1 MAEGTSAPDYRLSQG
16 TQKRVFEAGVNPTNE
31 KSGKTA
37 RQHLTNAAIADGV
50 DAIATGVKDQI
61 IEKRE
66 DTAAREEA
74 WDVGFDAMGDRGSWA
89 SGELFDQFQDLES
102 GFRDE
107 YLEAVRKGDKKGQA
121 RMLKDQAGR
130 SSGLKGW
137 KETMETAKKI
147 NDMPGGGWSNAFN
160 GNKES
165 QQIMEALTKLDG
177 KSAVTRFGE
186 QGEMV
191 FDIKLK
197 GPPPKTV
204 TKTRREVDE
213 MVAKG
218 TKPLK
223 LKQDMGDNLIKIRKD
238 AEEGNSEWD
247 EDMAYQNVVD
257 SVDEDNVSHYFNENI
272 LGKTTFREDFIN
284 EKNPAW
290 SRPIK
295 INSPELLA
303 KDPNKDGIIDKA
315 EWELIVQDEPTRELI
330 MNEMESQTDIAK
342 HYIADWVVETQKQ
355 NVQLGEAKYK
365 NERIKDYYENLP
377 NAEARV
383 KYKAENG
390 DRLLA
395 AYEAEPDVPTTPVPS
410 P

>member
-1 MAEGTSAPDYRLSQG
+1 MAEGTSAPNYRLSRA
-16 TQKRVFEAGVNPTNE
+16 TQQRVYEAGVDPVNT

-37 RQHLTNAAIADGV
+37 RQHLTNAAIATEV
-50 DAIATGVKDQI
+50 SNIATGVKDQI
-61 IEKRE
+61 AAKQE
-66 DTAAREEA
+66 DTAARENA
-74 WDVGFDAMGDRGSWA
+74 WETGFDAMGDRGSWA

-107 YLEAVRKGDKKGQA
+107 YLEAVRKGDKKEQA

-223 LKQDMGDNLIKIRKD
+223 LKQDMGENLIKIRKD

-272 LGKTTFREDFIN
+272 LGKTTFKEDFMSDA
-284 EKNPAW
+284 NPVW
-290 SRPIK
+290 KKPIK
-295 INSPELLA
+295 INSPKLKA
-303 KDPNKDGIIDKA
+303 KDTNDDGFIDAA
-315 EWELIVQDEPTRELI
+315 EWELVVGDVKTKELI
-330 MNEMESQTDIAK
+330 MQEMESQPDIAK
-342 HYIADWVVETQKQ
+342 HYIADWVVEIQRQ
-355 NVQLGEAKYK
+355 NVNKGKAKHK
-365 NERIKDYYENLP
+365 NENVKDYYENLA
-377 NAEARV
+377 NAEEKV
-383 KYKAENG
+383 KFKADNG

-395 AYEAEPDVPTTPVPS
+395 AYGAEIE
-410 P
+410 

>member
-1 MAEGTSAPDYRLSQG
+1 MAETTGTSAPSYKLSQG
-16 TQKRVFEAGVNPTNE
+16 TQKRVFDAGVNPTNE

-50 DAIATGVKDQI
+50 DTIATGVKDQI

-107 YLEAVRKGDKKGQA
+107 YLEYVRKGDKKGQA

-137 KETMETAKKI
+137 KETMETAKQI

-160 GNKES
+160 GDEES

-177 KSAVTRFGE
+177 KSAVTKFGE

-223 LKQDMGDNLIKIRKD
+223 LKQDMGENLIKIRKD
-238 AEEGNSEWD
+238 AEEGNSDWD

-272 LGKTTFREDFIN
+272 LGKTTFKEDFMSDA
-284 EKNPAW
+284 NPVW
-290 SRPIK
+290 KKPIP
-295 INSPELLA
+295 INSSELQALEPEGVT
-303 KDPNKDGIIDKA
+303 KDGVIDAA
-315 EWELIVQDEPTRELI
+315 EWELMIKDEATKELI
-330 MNEMESQTDIAK
+330 MAEMESQPDIAK
-342 HYIADWVVETQKQ
+342 HYIADWVVETQRQ
-355 NVQLGEAKYK
+355 NVDKGKAKRK
-365 NERIKDYYENLP
+365 NENIKEYYENLP
-377 NAEARV
+377 TAAARV
-383 KYKAENG
+383 KFKADNG
-390 DRLLA
+390 DALLA
-395 AYEAEPDVPTTPVPS
+395 AYGA
-410 P
+410 

>member
-1 MAEGTSAPDYRLSQG
+1 MAETTGTSAPNYKLSQG

-31 KSGKTA
+31 KSGKTV

-137 KETMETAKKI
+137 KETMETAKQV

-223 LKQDMGDNLIKIRKD
+223 LKQDMGENLIKIRKD

-272 LGKTTFREDFIN
+272 LGKTTFKEDFMSDA
-284 EKNPAW
+284 NPVW
-290 SRPIK
+290 KKPITIK
-295 INSPELLA
+295 STTLKEPVVA
-303 KDPNKDGIIDKA
+303 GSKQDGIIDAA
-315 EWELIVQDEPTRELI
+315 EWELMIKDEDTKKLI
-330 MNEMESQTDIAK
+330 MAEMESQPDIAK
-342 HYIADWVVETQKQ
+342 HYIADWVVETQRQ
-355 NVQLGEAKYK
+355 NVDKGKAKRK
-365 NERIKDYYENLP
+365 NENIKEYYENLP
-377 NAEARV
+377 NAEEKV
-383 KYKAENG
+383 KFKADNG

-395 AYEAEPDVPTTPVPS
+395 AYEAEIE
-410 P
+410 

>member
-1 MAEGTSAPDYRLSQG
+1 MAETTGTSAPSYKLSQG

-89 SGELFDQFQDLES
+89 SGELFDQFQTMEA
-102 GFRDE
+102 GYRDK
-107 YLEAVRKGDKKGQA
+107 YLEAVRTGDKKGQA

-160 GNKES
+160 GDTES
-165 QQIMEALTKLDG
+165 QDIMKALTKLDG
-177 KSAVTRFGE
+177 KSAVTKFGE

-204 TKTRREVDE
+204 TKTRREIDE
-213 MVAKG
+213 MIAKG

-223 LKQDMGDNLIKIRKD
+223 LKQDMGMNLIKIRKN
-238 AEEGNSEWD
+238 AEEGKSEWD

-272 LGKTTFREDFIN
+272 LGKTTFKEDFMSDA
-284 EKNPAW
+284 NPVW
-290 SRPIK
+290 KKPIR
-295 INSPELLA
+295 INSSELQALEPEGVT
-303 KDPNKDGIIDKA
+303 KDGVIDAA
-315 EWELIVQDEPTRELI
+315 EWELMIKDEATKELI
-330 MNEMESQTDIAK
+330 MAEMESQPDIAK
-342 HYIADWVVETQKQ
+342 HYIADWVVETQRQ
-355 NVQLGEAKYK
+355 NVQKGEAKHK

-377 NAEARV
+377 NAEEKA

-390 DRLLA
+390 DRLLI
-395 AYEAEPDVPTTPVPS
+395 AYGAES
-410 P
+410 E